1 MGQAA
6 VFTQEYCERLLCMQF
21 QRRKLCRPGQEASR
35 LRSTTWRWLNVDWFM
50 CLHFFLFFFFLIPPS
65 DARRTWCVEP
75 EHPSCWRV
83 QSACSGRMSW
93 QGHGRGNG
101 VGGQP
106 LPAKV
111 CAQDQMAVRACVRAR
126 TIWFI
131 LIVPAHLC
139 SLHVCHFEIIF
150 VFPNPTRGTSAVTT
164 SLFSL

>member
-6 VFTQEYCERLLCMQF
+6 VFTQEYCEGLLCMQF
-21 QRRKLCRPGQEASR
+21 QRRRKPCRPGQEASR

-50 CLHFFLFFFFLIPPS
+50 CLHFLLLFFLIPPS
-65 DARRTWCVEP
+65 DARRTRCVEP

-93 QGHGRGNG
+93 QGHARGG
-101 VGGQP
+101 KRQP

-111 CAQDQMAVRACVRAR
+111 CAQDQMAVRARVRAR

-139 SLHVCHFEIIF
+139 SLVVCHFEMIF